1 MKNLLLIITLALFAK
16 GIIAQKNVEL
26 KEIIEDNDTILIAST
41 LKPVDVISKKRFNSW
56 KEEAE
61 FIKLRRYVTAVY
73 PYAKMAGALHQQI
86 NGDLEDLDK
95 KRKKNKYL
103 KVKEDELKEQFED
116 KLKNLTINQGKV
128 LIKLIN
134 RETGNNCYQL
144 IKDLKSPAAA
154 FFWNI
159 WAKKYDYNL
168 KEPYLAEENQDL
180 EMIVRLIEMQDED
193 SLSQIKP

>member
-1 MKNLLLIITLALFAK
+1 MKNLFLIILITLFAAK
-16 GIIAQKNVEL
+16 AGIAQKDVAL
-26 KEIIEDNDTILIAST
+26 KEITEDDTLLIAST
-41 LKPVDVISKKRFNSW
+41 LKPVDIISKKRFNSW
-56 KEEAE
+56 AEEAE

-86 NGDLEDLDK
+86 NGDLENIDK

-103 KVKEDELKEQFED
+103 KVKEHELKEQFED
-116 KLKNLTINQGKV
+116 KLKNLTVNQGKV

-154 FFWNI
+154 FFWNM

-168 KEPYLAEENQDL
+168 KEPYVAEENQDL

>member
-1 MKNLLLIITLALFAK
+1 
-16 GIIAQKNVEL
+16 
-26 KEIIEDNDTILIAST
+26 
-41 LKPVDVISKKRFNSW
+41 
-56 KEEAE
+56 
-61 FIKLRRYVTAVY
+61 
-73 PYAKMAGALHQQI
+73 MAGALHQQI

-103 KVKEDELKEQFED
+103 KVKEDELKEQFEN
-116 KLKNLTINQGKV
+116 KLKNLTVNQGKV

-154 FFWNI
+154 FFWNM

-168 KEPYLAEENQDL
+168 KEPYVAEENQDL

-193 SLSQIKP
+193 TLSQKKP

>member
-1 MKNLLLIITLALFAK
+1 MKLII
-16 GIIAQKNVEL
+16 IILVFSAFINTSAAQKNVEL
-26 KEIIEDNDTILIAST
+26 KEVVEGNDTLLIAST
-41 LKPVDVISKKRFNSW
+41 LKPIDIISKKRFNSW
-56 KEEAE
+56 AEEAE

-73 PYAKMAGALHQQI
+73 PYAKMAGALYQQI
-86 NGDLEDLDK
+86 NNDLEGIDK
-95 KRKKNKYL
+95 KRKQNKYL
-103 KVKEDELKEQFED
+103 SKKEAELKEEFED
-116 KLKNLTINQGKV
+116 KLKNLTVNQGKV

-144 IKDLKSPAAA
+144 IKDLKSPTAA

-168 KEPYLAEENQDL
+168 KEPYIAEENADL
-180 EMIVRLIEMQDED
+180 EMIVRLLEIQEED

>member
-1 MKNLLLIITLALFAK
+1 MKKLLLFTLIALFAK
-16 GIIAQKNVEL
+16 ASIAQKNVEL
-26 KEIIEDNDTILIAST
+26 KEVIEGNDTMLIAST

-86 NGDLEDLDK
+86 NGDLENLDK

-116 KLKNLTINQGKV
+116 KLKNLTVNQGKV

-144 IKDLKSPAAA
+144 IKDLKSPTAA
-154 FFWNI
+154 FFWNM

-168 KEPYLAEENQDL
+168 KEPYIAEENQDL

>member
-26 KEIIEDNDTILIAST
+26 KEIIEDNDTLLIAST

-56 KEEAE
+56 KEEAD

-73 PYAKMAGALHQQI
+73 PYAKMAGAIHQQI

-144 IKDLKSPAAA
+144 IKDLKSPSAA

-168 KEPYLAEENQDL
+168 KEPYVAEENQDL

>member
-1 MKNLLLIITLALFAK
+1 MKNLFLILFIALFAK
-16 GIIAQKNVEL
+16 ASIAQKNLEL
-26 KEIIEDNDTILIAST
+26 KEIIEDNDTLLIASA
-41 LKPVDVISKKRFNSW
+41 LKPVDIISKKRFNSW

-61 FIKLRRYVTAVY
+61 FIKLRRYVAAVY

-103 KVKEDELKEQFED
+103 KVKEDALKEQFED
-116 KLKNLTINQGKV
+116 KLKNLTVNQGKV

-159 WAKKYDYNL
+159 WSKKYDYNL

-180 EMIVRLIEMQDED
+180 EMIVRLIEMQDQD